1 MVMLKEW
8 DKGGDELLVAY
19 CCNCS
24 VMFGMTQAQWVWRPR
39 GATEANGVPVSA
51 SIEGS
56 GA

>member
-1 MVMLKEW
+1 MLKEW